1 MSPPQNQQGAERDKH
16 EIAEKNKDDGEQ
28 SNWAEST
35 QSNGELILG
44 TSVNGL
50 RRTSHAD

>member
-1 MSPPQNQQGAERDKH
+1 MSPLQNQQGAERNEN

-35 QSNGELILG
+35 QSSGELIFG
-44 TSVNGL
+44 MPVNGL
-50 RRTSHAD
+50 R